1 MYSMYSPTLLESSP
15 NQLIG
20 FPRHVGFNFFIWANP
35 DNIVHRYDRGL
46 KSWQTKISTEEH
58 MNEPIDQYGS
68 NKLEDFSHLDPR
80 IENLPLALPI
90 LESELPSPS

>member
-1 MYSMYSPTLLESSP
+1 MYNMYSPTFLKSTP
-15 NQLIG
+15 NQLIS

-68 NKLEDFSHLDPR
+68 NELEDFSHLDPR

-90 LESELPSPS
+90 FEFELPSPS